1 MVLSQ
6 DSDQRYTERVRL
18 AENETVSHDTAD
30 YNGGLIVGAEALAA
44 AMKESPEYG
53 EYIAAYN
60 KLSLE
65 EIERLRS
72 FKQIESRLPL
82 SGRMSFE
89 EEKRIGNLYTLL
101 TLNKNIK
108 VFIEKEREV
117 CAILAR
123 VFDIIGDIH
132 LFMFE

>member
-1 MVLSQ
+1 
-6 DSDQRYTERVRL
+6 
-18 AENETVSHDTAD
+18 
-30 YNGGLIVGAEALAA
+30 
-44 AMKESPEYG
+44 MKESPEYG